1 MCGQIKKNI
10 NQKKKLKYSEAY
22 LTLLPEFKARV
33 MFLKISNQ
41 RGKESFDNE
50 KKNDHKKNPF

>member
-1 MCGQIKKNI
+1 
-10 NQKKKLKYSEAY
+10 
-22 LTLLPEFKARV
+22 

-50 KKNDHKKNPF
+50 KKNDRKKKKSILNLEWDEQSWDGTVKS